1 MGLHKISLRTLV
13 TLLLVILSMTIVL
26 FAGQTYHE
34 LALDNQRQI
43 LKEELHEISSKTI
56 AQMDDQVL
64 DIAVSLREQ
73 KKFKDAFS
81 RQDRVALAQLLDDQF
96 RQYYVSAGIIKL
108 FQIYVYSPGF
118 DLIAQSN
125 SGIRARD
132 AGSVLCADLA
142 NVASARSGHDRLK
155 SISGL
160 CASAD
165 RVYYSLIIPLGS
177 FTASGYLQIVID
189 PFVSLIEIEKQTGM
203 PIAISSLNKENIYRG
218 PRWADDSNNVIS
230 TGVWLET
237 FDQRPLLL
245 LSVEQDI
252 AGFAAEIGAARNK
265 LLLFAGSITLLSVIL
280 AFWALQRTTLKPL
293 QRFIDQLMVVR
304 RDRRQLGAVLDIK
317 GSAELAQLFDVYN
330 DMSAELARLY
340 DEYEKMAFTDQLT
353 NLPNRALFNDRLAQM
368 ILSSKRRGEKLGVL
382 LLDLDGFKEVNDTL
396 GHYAGDL
403 LLQKVGERLQRVL
416 RASST
421 LARVTSEDEPYYPG
435 AEDIDDVSTVA
446 RLGGD
451 EFAVL
456 LPALKGVDG
465 AIKVAK
471 RIAEVLDAPIEIDG
485 NSVIVTGTLG
495 IAMYPEHG
503 EDGDTLLR
511 RVDIALYV
519 AKNIQTS
526 FSVYDAAYDR
536 HSVNQLAL
544 KAELRAGIEQDQMIL
559 FYQPKLN
566 ISRGCV
572 TGVEALIRWQHPTR
586 GMIPPDQFI
595 PLSEQRGL
603 IGPLTDWV
611 IRRALRQYK
620 EWQRQGIELQVAVNL
635 SSRVLY
641 DLSLPNRI
649 ESTLRELELPPS
661 ALCLEVTEQA
671 TMQDPKRAMDILNRL
686 DKMGISL
693 SIDDFGTGYSSLGYL
708 KNLPVD
714 EIKIDKS
721 FVMEMEK
728 SENDAKIVH
737 ATIDLAHNLGLRVVA
752 EGVENE
758 LVLKMLRSLNCD
770 YAQGYH
776 LTRPLPPEDLM
787 DWIRK
792 SEWECRV

>member
-1 MGLHKISLRTLV
+1 MGLHRISLRALV
-13 TLLLVILSMTIVL
+13 TMILVILSMSIVL
-26 FAGQTYHE
+26 FAWKTYHD
-34 LALDNQRQI
+34 LALDNQRKL
-43 LKEELHEISSKTI
+43 LKAELQDRTSQSLAE
-56 AQMDDQVL
+56 MENNVL
-64 DIAVSLREQ
+64 DVALRLRELD
-73 KKFKDAFS
+73 KFNFLFKSND
-81 RQDRVALAQLLDDQF
+81 QTALAQLLDDQF
-96 RQYYVSAGIIKL
+96 QQYYVSAGIIKL
-108 FQIYVYSPGF
+108 FQIYVYSPEF
-118 DLIAQSN
+118 NLIAQAN
-125 SGIRARD
+125 TGIRAKSVAD
-132 AGSVLCADLA
+132 VLCADIVGTARL
-142 NVASARSGHDRLK
+142 RSGHERLK
-155 SISGL
+155 SLSGL
-160 CASAD
+160 CANSG
-165 RVYYSLIIPLGS
+165 RVYYSLIIPIGS
-177 FTASGYLQIVID
+177 FTANGYIQVVID
-189 PFVSLIEIEKQTGM
+189 PFVNLIEIERRMGM
-203 PIAISSLNKENIYRG
+203 PIAITSLNKEDIYRG
-218 PRWADDSNNVIS
+218 PQWVDENNDVLIS
-230 TGVWLET
+230 ELWLET
-237 FDQRPLLL
+237 FDRRSLLM
-245 LSVEQDI
+245 LSVEQNI
-252 AGFAAEIGAARNK
+252 SKFSGEIKAARNK
-265 LLLFAGSITLLSVIL
+265 LLFFAGSITLLSVIL
-280 AFWALQRTTLKPL
+280 AFWLLQRTTLKPL
-293 QRFIDQLMVVR
+293 QRFIDQLKDVR
-304 RDRRQLGAVLDIK
+304 QDRRQLGTVIDIK
-317 GSAELAQLFDVYN
+317 GNAELTQLFEVFN
-330 DMSAELARLY
+330 DMSSELARLY
-340 DEYEKMAFTDQLT
+340 DEYERMAFTDQLT

-368 ILSSKRRGEKLGVL
+368 ILSSKRRGEKLGIL

-396 GHYAGDL
+396 GHYAGDV
-403 LLQKVGERLQRVL
+403 LLQKVGERLQRIL

-421 LARVTSEDEPYYPG
+421 LARVSSEDEPYYPDG
-435 AEDIDDVSTVA
+435 QTVDDVSTVA

-456 LPALKGVDG
+456 LPALKGVDS

-471 RIAEVLDAPIEIDG
+471 RIVEALDSPIEVDG
-485 NSVIVTGTLG
+485 NNVIVTGTLG

-503 EDGDTLLR
+503 EDGETLLR

-519 AKNIQTS
+519 AKNIQS
-526 FSVYDAAYDR
+526 AFSVYDAAYDR

-572 TGVEALIRWQHPTR
+572 TGVEALIRWQHPER

-611 IRRALRQYK
+611 IRHALQQYK
-620 EWQRQGIELQVAVNL
+620 EWQRQGIELQIAVNL

-649 ESTLRELELPPS
+649 ESTLRDLELPPS

-708 KNLPVD
+708 KSLPVD

-728 SENDAKIVH
+728 SDNDAKIVH

-776 LTRPLPPEDLM
+776 LTRPLPPEDLVT
-787 DWIRK
+787 WIRK
-792 SEWECRV
+792 SEWACGV

>member
-1 MGLHKISLRTLV
+1 
-13 TLLLVILSMTIVL
+13 MTIVL
-26 FAGQTYHE
+26 FAWETYHD
-34 LALDNQRQI
+34 LALDNQRKL
-43 LKEELHEISSKTI
+43 LKAELQDRSSQVV
-56 AQMDDQVL
+56 AEMEGYVL
-64 DIAVSLREQ
+64 DVALHLRELT
-73 KKFKDAFS
+73 KFKDSFKK
-81 RQDRVALAQLLDDQF
+81 QDREALARLLDDQF
-96 RQYYVSAGIIKL
+96 QQYYVSAGLVKL

-118 DLIAQSN
+118 DLVSQSN
-125 SGIRARD
+125 GGIRAHRRVD
-132 AGSVLCADLA
+132 VLCADLV
-142 NVASARSGHDRLK
+142 NVASLRSGHDRLK

-160 CASAD
+160 CASSG
-165 RVYYSLIIPLGS
+165 RVYYSLIIPTDS
-177 FTASGYLQIVID
+177 FVANGYLQIVID
-189 PFVSLIEIEKQTGM
+189 PFVNLIEIEKRMGM
-203 PIAISSLNKENIYRG
+203 PIAISSPNKEDIYRG
-218 PRWADDSNNVIS
+218 SRWADSNNDVI
-230 TGVWLET
+230 TADVWLET

-245 LSVEQDI
+245 LSVEQSI
-252 AGFAAEIGAARNK
+252 ANFAGEIGAARNK
-265 LLLFAGSITLLSVIL
+265 LILFAGGITLLSVIL
-280 AFWALQRTTLKPL
+280 AFWLLQRTTLKPL
-293 QRFIDQLMVVR
+293 QRFIEQLSDVR
-304 RDRRQLGAVLDIK
+304 RDWRQLGAAIDFK
-317 GSAELAQLFDVYN
+317 GNAELTKLFNVFN
-330 DMSAELARLY
+330 DMSTELARLY

-396 GHYAGDL
+396 GHHVGDV
-403 LLQKVGERLQRVL
+403 LLQQVGERLQRIL

-421 LARVTSEDEPYYPG
+421 LARVSSEDEPYYPDG
-435 AEDIDDVSTVA
+435 QTADDVSTVA

-456 LPALKGVDG
+456 LPALKNVDG

-471 RIAEVLDAPIEIDG
+471 RIVEVLDSPIEIEG
-485 NSVIVTGTLG
+485 NNVIVTGTLG

-503 EDGDTLLR
+503 EDGATLLR

-519 AKNIQTS
+519 AKNIQSS

-566 ISRGCV
+566 IARGCV
-572 TGVEALIRWQHPTR
+572 TGVEALIRWRHPER

-611 IRRALRQYK
+611 IRRALLQYK

-649 ESTLRELELPPS
+649 ESTLRDLELPPS

-671 TMQDPKRAMDILNRL
+671 TMQDPKRAMEILNRL
-686 DKMGISL
+686 DQMGVSL

-770 YAQGYH
+770 YVQGYH
-776 LTRPLPPEDLM
+776 LARPLPPEDLVE
-787 DWIRK
+787 WIRK
-792 SEWECRV
+792 SEWVCGV